1 MKKNHVL
8 LQHFQESHKNQKKLS
23 KYENNFDDFKG
34 STSLSSYVSKL
45 FSENSV
51 EETIKEEIETK
62 NLNYLKNGFLNW
74 NLLKKNEYEDLTSA
88 SLFIKKIMKNFCCL
102 EISTDEFKD
111 LYQETLST
119 IDSDVRK
126 III

>member
-1 MKKNHVL
+1 MKKNQVL

-23 KYENNFDDFKG
+23 KYENNFDEFKG

-45 FSENSV
+45 FSK
-51 EETIKEEIETK
+51 ETIKEEIETK
-62 NLNYLKNGFLNW
+62 NLKYLKNGFLNW

-88 SLFIKKIMKNFCCL
+88 SLFIKKIMKSFCL

-111 LYQETLST
+111 LYQETLSK

-126 III
+126 FII